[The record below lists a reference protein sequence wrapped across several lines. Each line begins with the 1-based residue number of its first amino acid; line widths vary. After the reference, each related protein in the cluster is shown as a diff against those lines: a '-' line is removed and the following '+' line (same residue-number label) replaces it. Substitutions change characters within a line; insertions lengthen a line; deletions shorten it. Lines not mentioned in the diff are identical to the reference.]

1 MIDSSLFIFLRIPRL
16 LFFLTQFLPKCL
28 SPYFASRVHIYLI
41 DDKDD
46 DDDETWKKIDRQKGE
61 NQTPLVFVSLTQALI
76 LKAREEKLLCDQSI
90 LY

>member
-1 MIDSSLFIFLRIPRL
+1 M
-16 LFFLTQFLPKCL
+16 
-28 SPYFASRVHIYLI
+28 
-41 DDKDD
+41 DDEDD

-61 NQTPLVFVSLTQALI
+61 NQAPLVFVSLTQALI